1 LIALVSASD
10 LIGILP
16 ERVLRE
22 QFLTPILDVMAIKE
36 RFLPSRLCL
45 VTRAG
50 VPLTPFAQNL
60 MREFRRIAKRE
71 TGLNDL

>member
-1 LIALVSASD
+1 
-10 LIGILP
+10 LP
-16 ERVLRE
+16 ESVLRE
-22 QFLTPILDVMAIKE
+22 RFLQLILDVLAIKE

-60 MREFRRIAKRE
+60 MREFRRVARHQASDLKRN
-71 TGLNDL
+71 LVP